1 MVRFL
6 RRIEINQLKIIM
18 NAKKVVIWML
28 ILFSGIA
35 CKRNNQVIHRNIT
48 GKAGELIVVMSKVAW
63 DDKPG
68 NIVRHFLT
76 QPQVSLPQEEPL
88 FDVTLIPHE
97 AFKDIFMSTRN
108 IIQTR
113 ISPIIE
119 NPGITF
125 TDDMWAYPQ
134 ATCQINARNNEE
146 FIKLFTENNLRIIGY
161 FLKAERDRLMKNYD
175 KLHEK
180 AVYNT
185 LENKFDLNLRVYPG
199 FIIKTPAEGFAWIR
213 FETPEI
219 SQALLVYTFPYRSDS
234 AFTLNYLIAK
244 RDSFLR
250 LYVPGPTKGSY
261 MTTEKM
267 AKPVLNITRHNG
279 NYAAEVR
286 GLWKVEND
294 FMGGPFIMLA
304 ELDAVRQRVVV
315 IDGYVYA
322 PSKNKRNLLRQVE
335 AMVYSLR
342 LKDQE
347 KNDKLNSQM
356 NIGN

>member
-1 MVRFL
+1 
-6 RRIEINQLKIIM
+6 M
-18 NAKKVVIWML
+18 NAKNMIFCVL
-28 ILFSGIA
+28 ILSTGIS
-35 CKRNNQVIHRNIT
+35 CNRSNQVIHRNIT
-48 GKAGELIVVMSKVAW
+48 GRAGELIVVMSKVAW

-68 NIVRHFLT
+68 NIVRQFLS

-88 FDVTLIPHE
+88 FDITLIPHE
-97 AFKDIFMSTRN
+97 AFKDIFLSTRN

-113 ISPIIE
+113 ISPIVE

-125 TDDMWAYPQ
+125 SNDVWAYPQ

-146 FIKLFTENNLRIIGY
+146 FVRIFTENNHKIIGY
-161 FLKAERDRLMKNYD
+161 FLKAERDRLMANYN
-175 KLHEK
+175 KLYEK

-185 LENKFDLNLRVYPG
+185 LENNFDLNLRVSPG
-199 FIIKTPAEGFAWIR
+199 FVIKTPADGFAWIR

-219 SQALLVYTFPYRSDS
+219 SQGVLVYSFPYRSDS
-234 AFTLNYLIAK
+234 AFTLNYLVAK
-244 RDSFLR
+244 RDSFLH
-250 LYVPGPTKGSY
+250 LYVPGPARGSF

-267 AKPVLNITRHNG
+267 AKPVLNITKHNG
-279 NYAAEVR
+279 NYAAEIR

-304 ELDAVRQRVVV
+304 ELDAIRQRVVV

-342 LKDQE
+342 LKDQD
-347 KNDKLNSQM
+347 KNDKLNSEM
-356 NIGN
+356 NKRN